1 MEIKHRR
8 DNAPVAVTTDIEDL
22 LTKAVDQNFVPVIDD
37 KGSFIGII
45 TRRAIMRYCLDTYI
59 TPEEAA
65 VK

>member
-65 VK
+65 VM

>member
-1 MEIKHRR
+1 M
-8 DNAPVAVTTDIEDL
+8 AVTTDIEDL